1 MRSTTP
7 LNIRVFVDSKSFQ
20 LQQKLAQIVEIDYA
34 FCSNWKKINKL
45 DISIVM
51 LIR

>member
-1 MRSTTP
+1 MRSTTA
-7 LNIRVFVDSKSFQ
+7 LNMIRVFVDSKSFQ

-45 DISIVM
+45 DIYCNVD
-51 LIR
+51 